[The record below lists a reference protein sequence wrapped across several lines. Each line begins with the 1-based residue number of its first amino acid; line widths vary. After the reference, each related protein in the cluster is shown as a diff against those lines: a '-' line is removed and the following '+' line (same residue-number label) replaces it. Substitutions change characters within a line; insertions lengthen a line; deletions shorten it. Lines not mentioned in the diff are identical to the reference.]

1 MSKKQDIKNAYEKF
15 CLAEGSQHIASEFA
29 IEKINELVKI
39 FRVERILEVGL
50 GIGSISGII
59 LAVNKDKKLIYMG
72 TEANNFCL
80 KALRDNLGEDYNRLT
95 IISDLTQISVLNKF
109 DLIIIDGK
117 DQNLNIAKDL
127 ISYHGII
134 AIEGD
139 RISQLD
145 SLQKFFPNHR
155 YVHLI
160 SLNKNE
166 SFSPFPITNWQ
177 GGLKVIFINPTGFQK
192 LWWVKEK
199 ISTKLKYWMFR

>member
-1 MSKKQDIKNAYEKF
+1 MSKKPDIKYAYKEF

-29 IEKINELVKI
+29 IEKLYELVEN

-59 LAVNKDKKLIYMG
+59 LAVKRGKPLDYTG

-80 KALRDNLGEDYNRLT
+80 NALPDNLKEDYHRLN
-95 IISDLTQISVLNKF
+95 IVSDLTKFSSNNKF
-109 DLIIIDGK
+109 DLIVIDGK
-117 DQNLNIAKDL
+117 DQNLNIVKDL
-127 ISYHGII
+127 ISDHGII

-145 SLQKFFPNHR
+145 SLQKFFPKHK

-160 SLNKNE
+160 SLNKNK
-166 SFSPFPITNWQ
+166 SYSPFPTTHWQ
-177 GGLKVIFINPTGFQK
+177 GGLKIIFKNPTGCQK
-192 LWWVKEK
+192 LWWAKEK
-199 ISTKLKYWMFR
+199 LSTKLKYWLIR